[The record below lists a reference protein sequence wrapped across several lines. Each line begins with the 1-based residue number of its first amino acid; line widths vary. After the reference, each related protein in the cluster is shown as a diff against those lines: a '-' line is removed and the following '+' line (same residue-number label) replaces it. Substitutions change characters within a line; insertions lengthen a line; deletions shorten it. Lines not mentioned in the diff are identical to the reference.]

1 MRHAIDRLPHPA
13 RRPGG
18 GIALALA
25 CAAAVAA
32 AQAMTAWPAHAGVN
46 FWTPL
51 GPDGGSIDTLTA
63 SPAQPGLLYATSLA
77 GLFRSADGG
86 ATWARM
92 SRGLVGFVGGVV
104 ADPQSAATVY
114 AIDEFGLVKSVD
126 AAASWT
132 LLGQLPG
139 SDALLAS
146 SALAIDPQ
154 SPATMYAGGYSSV
167 WKSVDAGATWTRLAA
182 AGRSF
187 ATVAVDPGN
196 PATVFAFDDL
206 EGVLLRSTDGGATWE
221 EKDTGL
227 SFAGFSYSDPPLQ
240 LAFDLTTVPETSYLA
255 LRNDHGD
262 GVTWRS
268 TDSGD
273 SWQPAGPGGYPLA
286 VGQGVVYAG
295 ASKSVDGGVTWSAA
309 ATAPGTAV
317 ALAAAPGSSSTVY
330 AATSD
335 RGIWKS
341 ADAAASWQPASSGLG
356 ATRTLALAIDPLHP
370 RILYSV
376 VAGGVLGPGLLET
389 GSGGRRWHLVGPP
402 WLVRY
407 LGQITVDPVTP
418 TTLYAGSA
426 MGLAKS
432 LDGGNSWEVLPTQA
446 GPGQACFGV
455 HQLAIDPVAP
465 ETLYV
470 VASPGY
476 LASCFGGC
484 ATVKSTDGG
493 NSWSCWSAPFDVERL
508 FAGPGTLY
516 AFGAFSSPHG
526 KQLGALFK
534 SVDGGATWRDVSAG
548 LHTNG
553 GRDVAFFT
561 LAIAP
566 ADANTVLVSEL
577 QGVFRTSDGGRT
589 WSEADGK
596 LPVHPFG
603 QNVAANLAIDPR
615 HPATAYASGNWGVYR
630 TVNGGRAW
638 YPIVGGLPPFAFQ
651 STSDSIGAG
660 LLIVDPQQP
669 GKIYGGTLATGIY
682 TYTSP

>member
-1 MRHAIDRLPHPA
+1 MRHAIDRLPRPTPRPA
-13 RRPGG
+13 GG
-18 GIALALA
+18 LALALA
-25 CAAAVAA
+25 FAVAA
-32 AQAMTAWPAHAGVN
+32 AAAAAWPAHAGVN

-51 GPDGGSIDTLTA
+51 GPDGGSIDTLAA

-92 SRGLVGFVGGVV
+92 SRGLEGFVSGVV

-114 AIDEFGLVKSVD
+114 VIGELGLARSVD
-126 AAASWT
+126 GAATWS

-139 SDALLAS
+139 SDALLGGP
-146 SALAIDPQ
+146 ALAIDPQ
-154 SPATMYAGGYSSV
+154 SPATMYGGGYLFV
-167 WKSVDAGATWTRLAA
+167 WKSVDAGATWTKLPA

-196 PATVFAFDDL
+196 PSTVFAVDNLD
-206 EGVLLRSTDGGATWE
+206 GVVLRSTDGGATWE

-227 SFAGFSYSDPPLQ
+227 SFAGFSYSDPPPQ
-240 LAFDLTTVPETSYLA
+240 LAFDLSTVPETSYLA
-255 LRNDHGD
+255 FRNDHGD

-268 TDSGD
+268 TDGGN

-295 ASKSVDGGVTWSAA
+295 ATKSVDGGVTWDAA
-309 ATAPGTAV
+309 AAPPGTPV
-317 ALAAAPGSSSTVY
+317 ALAAAPGSAATVY

-356 ATRTLALAIDPLHP
+356 ATKTLALAIDSLHP

-376 VAGGVLGPGLLET
+376 VQGGVLGPGLLKT
-389 GSGGRRWHLVGPP
+389 GSGGRQWHLVGPP

-418 TTLYAGSA
+418 TTLYAGSPV
-426 MGLAKS
+426 GLAKS
-432 LDGGNSWEVLPTQA
+432 LDGGNDWEVLPTQA
-446 GPGQACFGV
+446 GPRQECFGV
-455 HQLAIDPVAP
+455 DQLAIDPVAP
-465 ETLYV
+465 ETLYA
-470 VASPGY
+470 VASTGYVSSCPG
-476 LASCFGGC
+476 SC

-493 NSWSCWSAPFDVERL
+493 NSWSCWSAPFVVERL
-508 FAGPGTLY
+508 FAAPGALY
-516 AFGAFSSPHG
+516 AFGAFTSSHG
-526 KQLGALFK
+526 RQLGALFK
-534 SVDGGATWRDVSAG
+534 SADGGATWTDISAG

-553 GRDVAFFT
+553 GRDVGFFT
-561 LAIAP
+561 LAIDP
-566 ADANTVLVSEL
+566 ADANTVFVSEL
-577 QGVFRTSDGGRT
+577 QGVFRTTDGGRAWT
-589 WSEADGK
+589 EADGK
-596 LPVHPFG
+596 PSVHSLG
-603 QNVAANLAIDPR
+603 QNVAINLVIDPH
-615 HPATAYASGNWGVYR
+615 HPATVYASDSWGVYR
-630 TVNGGRAW
+630 TTNGGRAW

-651 STSDSIGAG
+651 STSYPSDAG
-660 LLIVDPQQP
+660 VLVIDPQQA

-682 TYTSP
+682 TYTAQ